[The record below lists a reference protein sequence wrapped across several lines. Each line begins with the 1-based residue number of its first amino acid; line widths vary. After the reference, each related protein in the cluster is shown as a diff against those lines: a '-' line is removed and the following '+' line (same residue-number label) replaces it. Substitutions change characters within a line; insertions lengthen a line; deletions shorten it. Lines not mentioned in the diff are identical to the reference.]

1 VLLHYFVNV
10 TDCSKLSQR
19 VSIGVTWKLLT
30 ADLLVE
36 EMDLCEEDRLLI
48 KVMELKTDETS
59 NKNGK

>member
-1 VLLHYFVNV
+1 
-10 TDCSKLSQR
+10 